1 LELPNIEITGSKS
14 YNSADHISANLEVS
28 SKDENGK
35 TKKTKKT
42 KLVLCKNSDLN
53 KLSEDQ
59 LKNFSK

>member
-1 LELPNIEITGSKS
+1 MELPNIEITGPKS
-14 YNSADHISANLEVS
+14 YNSADQISVNLEVS
-28 SKDENGK
+28 SKDEHSK
-35 TKKTKKT
+35 TKKKKT